1 MSSESLNPRLRH
13 FLANRLGWRSLRDVQ
28 KSAIEA
34 IGRGEDTLIVAPT
47 ASGKTEAAMIPV
59 FNSILTEGLPPVSLL
74 YVSPLKALINDMH
87 SRLEYWGN
95 HFNLEVMKW
104 HGDVPPD
111 TKRRFIRNP
120 ADILLIT
127 PESLEVIMVNR
138 SRDERERIFRNLRYI
153 IVDEIHYFIESDRGV
168 QLNSLLARLERY
180 TAARPQ
186 RIGLSA
192 TVGNPEDVLEWMSPS
207 GVVVKESSDRRLQYR
222 IFSGGEAGVIDVLR
236 RLTGRK
242 VLIFVPSRREAERYY
257 NIIRRCLDVD
267 VFIHHSSLNRE
278 SREEAEEKFKSI
290 SAAFMVS
297 TSTLELGIDVGDIDV
312 VVHLR
317 SPTTVNQ
324 FLQRTGRSG
333 RRSGNQ
339 RTIIFHE
346 GEVLLAL
353 SVVSLAL
360 SGKLEMLRI
369 PGRPLDIYFHQ
380 ILSSVFEIE
389 KPGPAEIYRGLGRAH
404 VFSDINQGDFRHL
417 LEFMGESDF
426 IRKHGTYLYHG
437 FNFEKVFGKMNFLE
451 FYSVF
456 YPTYEFTVKHGTKT
470 IGTLD
475 AFFAV
480 KYLEEGRGFVLGG
493 ENWIVREIDH
503 EKFIVKVKPCSRKA
517 NIPDWS
523 GGGAPVSFEVARHAY
538 DILLG
543 NFNRD
548 ILRWLDD
555 ASRER
560 VLSEMARA
568 SAAGLTRDVIPVSV
582 GSDVEIHTFGGER
595 VNGLISD
602 IFRMEHDAYRVRD
615 DAFAARFRAKV
626 DYDDVVSTLNEI
638 PSIISEDDFPLRL
651 HDRLDRMVKNKF
663 IEHLPEDVAAHIKY
677 SLLYRPDELMGLLE
691 ASRPV
696 EVEGF
701 RIQVFHGSKK

>member
-1 MSSESLNPRLRH
+1 MPYESLNPRLRH
-13 FLANRLGWRSLRDVQ
+13 FLASRLRWRSLRDVQ
-28 KSAIEA
+28 KSALEA

-104 HGDVPPD
+104 HGDVPPNS
-111 TKRRFIRNP
+111 KRRFIEDP
-120 ADILLIT
+120 TDILLIT

-168 QLNSLLARLERY
+168 QLNSLLARIERY
-180 TAARPQ
+180 TAVRPQ

-192 TVGNPEDVLEWMSPS
+192 TVGNPEDVLAWMSPS
-207 GVVVKESSDRRLQYR
+207 GAVVRDDSDRRLQYR
-222 IFSGGEAGVIDVLR
+222 IFSGDDDEGVIDVLG

-242 VLIFVPSRREAERYY
+242 VLIFVPSRRDAEKYY

-267 VFIHHSSLNRE
+267 VFIHHSSINRE

-339 RTIIFHE
+339 RTIIFHD

-369 PGRPLDIYFHQ
+369 PRRPLDIYFHQ
-380 ILSSVFEIE
+380 ILSSVFELE

-404 VFSDINQGDFRHL
+404 VFSDIGPDDFRHL
-417 LEFMGESDF
+417 LDFMGETDF

-437 FNFEKVFGKMNFLE
+437 FNFEKTFGKMNFLE

-480 KYLEEGRGFVLGG
+480 TYLEEGRGFVLGG

-503 EKFIVKVKPCSRKA
+503 EKFTVKVKPCSREA
-517 NIPDWS
+517 DIPDWS
-523 GGGAPVSFEVARHAY
+523 SGGAPVSFEVARHAY

-543 NFNRD
+543 DFNRD
-548 ILRWLDD
+548 LMNWLDD
-555 ASRER
+555 SSRGM
-560 VLSEMARA
+560 VLSAMARA
-568 SAAGLTRDVIPVSV
+568 SAAGLTHGVIPVSV
-582 GSDVEIHTFGGER
+582 GSEVEIYTFAGER

-602 IFRMEHDAYRVRD
+602 IFRLEHGAYRVRD
-615 DAFAARFRAKV
+615 DAFRACFRAKI
-626 DYDDVVSTLNEI
+626 DYDDVASVLRDI
-638 PSIISEDDFPLRL
+638 PSIISEEDFPLRL
-651 HDRLDRMVKNKF
+651 HDKLDRMVKNKF

-677 SLLYRPDELMGLLE
+677 SLLYRPDELMSLLG
-691 ASRPV
+691 SNSPV

-701 RIQVFHGSKK
+701 RL